1 MKKIIIYNILILL
14 LPLYLN
20 SQTANT
26 IKNEVNLDSLINS
39 VKILTNEISAPY
51 VGTIRNRF
59 SMNGRKST
67 AIFLKNKLLEFGLD
81 ANLDS
86 YRESGNNVI
95 GFQEGV
101 IYPDSIIIIGAHFD
115 AVDEYWADDN
125 ASGTSAV
132 IEAARI
138 LSKYEFKY
146 SIIYAFWDEE
156 ELGLIGSDYYA
167 KRAAANNKK
176 ILGVINLDMIGYDGD
191 DDGQCEVQYYGY
203 TNLSYPEL
211 KNNSLRLLKLLIN
224 THKNNKFELVLLPIG
239 RSYSGSDHA
248 SFWSQGFGAIF
259 LSEPYNGDFNP
270 NYHTSD
276 DRLDGFNLDFF
287 HNISGLAIT
296 TLFNLAELIDISLL
310 SNEVFIYPNP
320 FADNLEL
327 RVRNGDPIGS
337 VSIYDVNSKI
347 IYQTL
352 TNQNKLTIE
361 LNVKVGVYFIEV
373 INNEGKRIIR
383 KILKNQM

>member
-115 AVDEYWADDN
+115 AVDEYCADDN

-176 ILGVINLDMIGYDGD
+176 ILG
-191 DDGQCEVQYYGY
+191 
-203 TNLSYPEL
+203 
-211 KNNSLRLLKLLIN
+211 
-224 THKNNKFELVLLPIG
+224 
-239 RSYSGSDHA
+239 A
-248 SFWSQGFGAIF
+248 
-259 LSEPYNGDFNP
+259 
-270 NYHTSD
+270 
-276 DRLDGFNLDFF
+276 
-287 HNISGLAIT
+287 
-296 TLFNLAELIDISLL
+296 
-310 SNEVFIYPNP
+310 
-320 FADNLEL
+320 
-327 RVRNGDPIGS
+327 
-337 VSIYDVNSKI
+337 
-347 IYQTL
+347 
-352 TNQNKLTIE
+352 
-361 LNVKVGVYFIEV
+361 
-373 INNEGKRIIR
+373 
-383 KILKNQM
+383 